1 MLETRDSRL
10 QQHPA
15 FHPPTQVFV
24 YYSEAAMSSA
34 IAANRLFAQII
45 ELSLRFGDLSGRAG
59 KAMSQLQVRKLQ
71 RVRQIMRAAGA
82 SAMVLAENARTRY
95 VTGYQRYFAASHLS
109 PVHAAVVTLDDD
121 PVLLLPPHILA
132 SADQFSGLRAMVY
145 PPVPSERIAVLRDL
159 LRGHDSV
166 ALELDFLS
174 FTFADQLKSALPGS
188 RILDAARIMRDTVVV
203 KFPEEIALLRRAANL
218 VDSGARAA
226 VERIRPG
233 ATELE
238 VAAAASQPM
247 LEGGAEFIHHMT
259 IRSGPHAYGL
269 FPVPTERRFES
280 GDCVQI
286 DLGCMVGG
294 YVGDINRTVI
304 VGAPT
309 PYQRT
314 LFETAERM
322 LEAAIKSTR
331 AGVSCSEMWSAVTE
345 EARRAS
351 MESLIKIPFVAHGI
365 GIALQEYPVVDASA
379 TAILEKNMVLA
390 LEPGLYSPQA
400 SSRPEDMVV
409 VTETGCEI
417 LTRFPRDVDL
427 LGT

>member
-1 MLETRDSRL
+1 M
-10 QQHPA
+10 
-15 FHPPTQVFV
+15 
-24 YYSEAAMSSA
+24 SE
-34 IAANRLFAQII
+34 FQ
-45 ELSLRFGDLSGRAG
+45 
-59 KAMSQLQVRKLQ
+59 KRKLR
-71 RVRQIMRAAGA
+71 RVRQFMRAAGV
-82 SAMVLAENARTRY
+82 SAMLLAENARTRY

-109 PVHAAVVTLDDD
+109 PVHAAIVTLDDD

-132 SADQFSGLRAMVY
+132 SADQLPGLRANVY
-145 PPVPSERIAVLRDL
+145 PPTPSERIGVLRDL
-159 LRGHDSV
+159 LYGHDSI

-174 FTFADQLKSALPGS
+174 FAFVEQLKSALPGS
-188 RILDAARIMRDTVVV
+188 RILDAVRIMRDIVAV
-203 KFPEEIALLRRAANL
+203 KFDEEIVLLRRAAKL
-218 VDSGARAA
+218 VDAGARAA

-269 FPVPTERRFES
+269 FPFPTERKFEP

-294 YVGDINRTVI
+294 YVGDINRTVV
-304 VGAPT
+304 VGKPSAA
-309 PYQRT
+309 QQS
-314 LFETAERM
+314 LFDTAERM
-322 LEAAIKSTR
+322 LDAAIKSTR
-331 AGVSCSEMWSAVTE
+331 AGLSCSEMWNAVTG
-345 EARRAS
+345 EAKRAG
-351 MESLIKIPFVAHGI
+351 MESLIKIPFIAHGI
-365 GIALQEYPVVDASA
+365 GIALQEYPVVDASS
-379 TAILEKNMVLA
+379 TAILEENMVLA

-409 VTETGCEI
+409 VTKSGCEV

-427 LGT
+427 LGR